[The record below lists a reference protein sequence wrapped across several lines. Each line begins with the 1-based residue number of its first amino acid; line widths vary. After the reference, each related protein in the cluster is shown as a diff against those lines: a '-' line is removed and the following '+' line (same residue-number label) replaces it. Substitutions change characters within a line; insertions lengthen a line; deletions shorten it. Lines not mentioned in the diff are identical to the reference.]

1 MMQKLVDAQQSHLS
15 APLSSLYNRLPE
27 KDRGTKV
34 LEVGARAV
42 FFASVPPVV
51 NELERVKSRQVC

>member
-1 MMQKLVDAQQSHLS
+1 MMQNLVDAQQSHLS
-15 APLSSLYNRLPE
+15 APPSSLYNRLPE

-42 FFASVPPVV
+42 FCKCSGGC
-51 NELERVKSRQVC
+51 ERVEEG